1 MLNEVLMHIYFL
13 FLEHYDLAEDFK
25 NLFFSEECTDVTL
38 KVKEKKFSAH
48 KAVLVA
54 RSPVFAA
61 MFKNEMSEKK
71 TGFVN
76 ISDCDVEAFNV
87 FLLFLYSGNLDLK
100 KCNVCHLYKIS
111 DKYDVS
117 KLKLICVDFMIQ
129 NLSAENIFEILILGD
144 QFSESQLLAE
154 VQWFFNKKFEEIVS
168 SKNWE
173 SFLKNNFR
181 LANGLLKAMAPK
193 IKVVE

>member
-1 MLNEVLMHIYFL
+1 MHIYFL
-13 FLEHYDLAEDFK
+13 FLEHSDLAEDFK
-25 NLFFSEECTDVTL
+25 NLFFSKENADVTL
-38 KVKEKKFSAH
+38 NVKKKIFSAH
-48 KAVLVA
+48 KAILAA

-61 MFKNEMSEKK
+61 MFKNEMAEKK
-71 TGFVN
+71 TGVVN
-76 ISDCDVEAFNV
+76 ISDCDVEAFNI
-87 FLLFLYSGNLDLK
+87 FLLFLYSGDLDFE

-117 KLKLICVDFMIQ
+117 KLKLICVDFMTK
-129 NLSAENIFEILILGD
+129 NLSVENIFEILILGD

-154 VQWFFNKKFEEIVS
+154 VQCFFNNKFEEIVS
-168 SKNWE
+168 SRNWE

-181 LANGLLKAMAPK
+181 LANSLLKAMAPK